1 MRTQCEILMHKI
13 ACVFVAIVVA
23 AGVSLQPTANQ
34 QTATTQITGHVN
46 TQRKKR
52 LKLRLSVCGSSKISF
67 RPCKIHQQRN
77 KAENND
83 SFEQQNFEYPSLEGK
98 IEIEVGTDKLKSIK
112 CTSISISILKN
123 YTIFLLT
130 DPFTIYEILNPKWK
144 YPTKGYVKGLKLG
157 NCNSL
162 AMKFST
168 CRQCVDCS
176 RFSRATKSDKLESK
190 QKFV

>member
-1 MRTQCEILMHKI
+1 MHKI

-83 SFEQQNFEYPSLEGK
+83 SFEQKNFEYPSLAGK
-98 IEIEVGTDKLKSIK
+98 IV
-112 CTSISISILKN
+112 
-123 YTIFLLT
+123 
-130 DPFTIYEILNPKWK
+130 
-144 YPTKGYVKGLKLG
+144 
-157 NCNSL
+157 
-162 AMKFST
+162 
-168 CRQCVDCS
+168 
-176 RFSRATKSDKLESK
+176 
-190 QKFV
+190 